1 MVQSTNGFHVSNIC
15 SVVKSQMTS
24 KCGKNKKVAHEAQP
38 SMSLNQM
45 FLPHFD
51 IFHNLLYGTVLLQH
65 GINLVYEIKSQ
76 NVIHGDIFYT
86 SLHANQDNCTI
97 VRIIAVCWV
106 AIRS

>member
-1 MVQSTNGFHVSNIC
+1 
-15 SVVKSQMTS
+15 
-24 KCGKNKKVAHEAQP
+24 
-38 SMSLNQM
+38 MSLNQM

-86 SLHANQDNCTI
+86 SVSFSRLYVINNQSKLEQNSTFI
-97 VRIIAVCWV
+97 
-106 AIRS
+106 

>member
-24 KCGKNKKVAHEAQP
+24 KCGKNKKVAHEGQP

-86 SLHANQDNCTI
+86 SVSSSRLYVINNQSKLEQNSTFI
-97 VRIIAVCWV
+97 
-106 AIRS
+106 